1 MGFLSSLFGGGDSR
15 PATTTNVVSQKLPDE
30 IAPFVSEVLKEG
42 KAQFEAEKA
51 AGYQP
56 YTGQTSADLTAEQE
70 RALAGL
76 SGLVGTQQPFLDES
90 AGIIRQGAEQFTG
103 DTAQKFMSP
112 YQQAVTDIEKR
123 EATRNFE
130 GNILPRLEAQAVG
143 AGAMSGLGSRAGVE
157 FSEAQ
162 RNQSQLL
169 ADIQAK
175 GQQRAF
181 DAARNEFGLQKARE
195 GQMASNIANLGGRQ
209 VSADLTE
216 LGALKSAGE
225 ERQQQTQGALDE
237 AYFKFLEEQQF
248 PKQNL
253 AEYSQLIYG
262 NPLTSLPTRS
272 STETSSPFQPST
284 GQNLLGIGL
293 GAANI
298 FGLGGGFSTDGFSR
312 NQFSN
317 TVFGGKKKEGG
328 KVDEGLS
335 SLPVVKA
342 QVGTP
347 GGMVIPPLS
356 LSGKP
361 FSTDIDTRPEYEKI
375 SDELMDPTTSAERR
389 AQLIS
394 ELTSGRMS
402 STVPSQ
408 AATKARNTKRENE
421 LSGINIKA
429 DDARVTA
436 NETGLTALKRAVNIG
451 DTARRDILDNTLD
464 NKRADLIEGMQARG
478 ASRKEIQDAL
488 NAMPKRGPGLS
499 TKTGSAQGIGKDIT
513 NILDTLRTDVN
524 KQQSLDDTRKRADI
538 LALGG
543 MKRADT
549 EKGIAGKSD
558 ITTTESAGKERN
570 INKEQQG
577 AELIGKTKAAS
588 LISKLT
594 NEQASRLKEF
604 TLRQTGIDKIEN
616 LPEKALAEFIKIEE
630 LNLKKEKTKTDR
642 IAAGKKGKADQ
653 QSPVPYFKDLKDTI
667 ALGLGYVYDE
677 ETNTV
682 MDGKVPIDGADA
694 REYQKLA
701 LNAENKFAKYMEGK
715 ATNNTNFLKA
725 QRLVNNFIDTEIKKL
740 RRNKAN
746 VSAILKKYPNAK
758 KGTGKN
764 SNKYYIPNTDPK
776 TKAKSPF
783 IEVS

>member
-1 MGFLSSLFGGGDSR
+1 MGFLSSLFGGGGSK

-51 AGYQP
+51 AGYRP

-70 RALAGL
+70 RALTGL
-76 SGLVGTQQPFLDES
+76 SGLVGTQQPFIDES
-90 AGIIRQGAEQFTG
+90 AGIIRRGAEEFTG

-123 EATRNFE
+123 EAQRNFE

-157 FSEAQ
+157 FAEAQ
-162 RNQSQLL
+162 RNQAQLL

-195 GQMASNIANLGGRQ
+195 AQMASNIANLGGRQ
-209 VSADLTE
+209 FSADLTE

-225 ERQQQTQGALDE
+225 ERQQQAQGALDE

-262 NPLTSLPTRS
+262 NPLTRLPTTS
-272 STETSSPFQPST
+272 STGTSAPFQPST

-317 TVFGGKKKEGG
+317 TVFGGKKKGG

-375 SDELMDPTTSAERR
+375 SDELMDPTTSAPRR
-389 AQLIS
+389 AQLIE

-402 STVPSQ
+402 FTGPSQ

-429 DDARVTA
+429 DDARVAA
-436 NETGLTALKRAVNIG
+436 NEAGLTALKSAISTGVTERKEN
-451 DTARRDILDNTLD
+451 LDKTLS
-464 NKRADLIEGMQARG
+464 NKQSDLIKAMQKRG
-478 ASRKEIQDAL
+478 ASTKEIQDAL
-488 NAMPKRGPGLS
+488 NAMPQRGPGLS
-499 TKTGSAQGIGKDIT
+499 TKTGSAQGIGQDIV

-524 KQQSLDDTRKRADI
+524 KQRALDDTRKRADI
-538 LALGG
+538 KDIGR

-549 EKGIAGKSD
+549 EKEIAGESD

-570 INKEQQG
+570 INKKQEG
-577 AELIGKTKAAS
+577 AILVGKTEAAN

-604 TLRQTGIDKIEN
+604 TLKQTGIDKIEN
-616 LPEKALAEFIKIEE
+616 LPKAALAEFME
-630 LNLKKEKTKTDR
+630 LEKLRLKKEKTKIDR
-642 IAAGKKGKADQ
+642 IAAGKKGKPDDKT
-653 QSPVPYFKDLKDTI
+653 PIPFLKDLKSNI
-667 ALGLGYVYDE
+667 AIGMGYVYDE
-677 ETNTV
+677 ETDTV
-682 MDGKVPIDGADA
+682 MSGDVPLEGAEA
-694 REYQKLA
+694 RKYQKIA
-701 LNAENKFAKYMEGK
+701 IDAENEFAKYMENK
-715 ATNNTNFLKA
+715 PKTNGNYLKA
-725 QRLVNNFIDTEIKKL
+725 QRYTNDFITKEMNKVGGAKPQFKKGVKA
-740 RRNKAN
+740 RNKQGDL
-746 VSAILKKYPNAK
+746 IEFD
-758 KGTGKN
+758 GTKWV
-764 SNKYYIPNTDPK
+764 K
-776 TKAKSPF
+776 
-783 IEVS
+783 V

>member
-1 MGFLSSLFGGGDSR
+1 MGFLSSLFGGGGSK
-15 PATTTNVVSQKLPDE
+15 PATTTNIVSQKLPDE

-51 AGYQP
+51 AGYRP

-70 RALAGL
+70 RALTGL

-90 AGIIRQGAEQFTG
+90 GEIIRRGAEEFTG

-123 EATRNFE
+123 EAQRNFE
-130 GNILPRLEAQAVG
+130 GNILPKLEAQAVG

-157 FSEAQ
+157 FAEAQ
-162 RNQSQLL
+162 RNQAQLL

-195 GQMASNIANLGGRQ
+195 AQMASNIANLGGRQ
-209 VSADLTE
+209 ISADLTE

-225 ERQQQTQGALDE
+225 ERQQQAQGALDE

-262 NPLTSLPTRS
+262 NPLTSIPTRS
-272 STETSSPFQPST
+272 STSTDTPFQPST

-298 FGLGGGFSTDGFSR
+298 FGLGGGFSSDGFSR
-312 NQFSN
+312 DRASN
-317 TVFGGKKKEGG
+317 VIFGRAEGG

-347 GGMVIPPLS
+347 GGMVVPPPLS

-375 SDELMDPTTSAERR
+375 SDELMDPTTSAPRR
-389 AQLIS
+389 AQLIE

-402 STVPSQ
+402 FTGPSQ
-408 AATKARNTKRENE
+408 SAAKERNREREKE
-421 LSGINIKA
+421 LSDINIKA
-429 DDARVTA
+429 DNARVKA
-436 NETGLTALKRAVNIG
+436 NEAGLTALKSAISTGVTERKEN
-451 DTARRDILDNTLD
+451 LDKTLS
-464 NKRADLIEGMQARG
+464 NKQKDLVKSMQKRG
-478 ASRKEIQDAL
+478 ASTKEIQDAL
-488 NAMPKRGPGLS
+488 NAMPQRGPGLS
-499 TKTGSAQGIGKDIT
+499 TKTGSAQGIGQDIV

-524 KQQSLDDTRKRADI
+524 KQRALDDTRKRADI
-538 LALGG
+538 MALGR
-543 MKRADT
+543 MKRADQ
-549 EKGIAGKSD
+549 EKGITAQSD
-558 ITTTESAGKERN
+558 ITTTEGAGRERN
-570 INKEQQG
+570 IDKKQEG
-577 AELIGKTKAAS
+577 AILVGKTEAAN

-594 NEQASRLKEF
+594 NEQTSRLKEF
-604 TLRQTGIDKIEN
+604 TLKEKGIDKIEN
-616 LPEKALAEFIKIEE
+616 LPKAALAEFME
-630 LNLKKEKTKTDR
+630 LEKLRLKKEKAKTDR
-642 IAAGKKGKADQ
+642 IAAGKKGKPDDKT
-653 QSPVPYFKDLKDTI
+653 PIPFLKDLKSNI
-667 ALGLGYVYDE
+667 AIGMGYVYDE
-677 ETNTV
+677 ETDTV
-682 MDGKVPIDGADA
+682 MSGNVPLEGAEA
-694 REYQKLA
+694 RKYQKIA
-701 LNAENKFAKYMEGK
+701 IDAENEFAKYMENK
-715 ATNNTNFLKA
+715 PKTNANYLKA
-725 QRLVNNFIDTEIKKL
+725 QRYTNDFITKEMNKVGGAKPQFKKGVKA
-740 RRNKAN
+740 RNKQGDL
-746 VSAILKKYPNAK
+746 IEFD
-758 KGTGKN
+758 GTKWV
-764 SNKYYIPNTDPK
+764 K
-776 TKAKSPF
+776 
-783 IEVS
+783 V

>member
-51 AGYQP
+51 AGYRP

-70 RALAGL
+70 RALTGL

-90 AGIIRQGAEQFTG
+90 GEIIRRGAEEFTG

-157 FSEAQ
+157 FAEAQ
-162 RNQSQLL
+162 RNQAQLL

-181 DAARNEFGLQKARE
+181 DAARNEFGLQKSRE
-195 GQMASNIANLGGRQ
+195 AQMASNIANLGGRQ

-225 ERQQQTQGALDE
+225 ERQQQAQGALDE

-262 NPLTSLPTRS
+262 NPLTRLPTTS
-272 STETSSPFQPST
+272 STGTSAPFQPST

-317 TVFGGKKKEGG
+317 TVFGGKKKGG

-347 GGMVIPPLS
+347 GGMVIPQQVQDIENLTARYAIE
-356 LSGKP
+356 
-361 FSTDIDTRPEYEKI
+361 TDPIKKEKI
-375 SDELMDPTTSAERR
+375 RVQIAGTYATPKSADLKKEIDSNIQGTKTITEGMETKRKEARSTGLEGIKNVLDAAKETRTSELSTSQNERR
-389 AQLIS
+389 SNLIKA
-394 ELTSGRMS
+394 MS
-402 STVPSQ
+402 S
-408 AATKARNTKRENE
+408 
-421 LSGINIKA
+421 
-429 DDARVTA
+429 
-436 NETGLTALKRAVNIG
+436 
-451 DTARRDILDNTLD
+451 
-464 NKRADLIEGMQARG
+464 RG
-478 ASRKEIQDAL
+478 ASTKEIQDAL
-488 NAMPKRGPGLS
+488 NAMPQRGPGLS
-499 TKTGSAQGIGKDIT
+499 TKTGSAAGIGQDVV

-524 KQQSLDDTRKRADI
+524 KQRALDDAQKRADI
-538 LALGG
+538 LNIGK
-543 MKRADT
+543 MKRSDM
-549 EKGIAGKSD
+549 EKGIVGESSITEAGATGRSKISEADIAGKKLISERQASD
-558 ITTTESAGKERN
+558 IMKGLNEEEKNDLLIHAQEVAGKKDIRALSISQLNEYYKKR
-570 INKEQQG
+570 
-577 AELIGKTKAAS
+577 EL
-588 LISKLT
+588 
-594 NEQASRLKEF
+594 ELKE
-604 TLRQTGIDKIEN
+604 
-616 LPEKALAEFIKIEE
+616 EKAI
-630 LNLKKEKTKTDR
+630 TDR
-642 IAAGKKGKADQ
+642 IAAGKKSGGGKTPQGYIKDITFDILQ
-653 QSPVPYFKDLKDTI
+653 GTKFKIDPDDPTGTKIMVKDGVTLEKGD
-667 ALGLGYVYDE
+667 AEEVQEMLMKARSDFYDNLGE
-677 ETNTV
+677 
-682 MDGKVPIDGADA
+682 A
-694 REYQKLA
+694 
-701 LNAENKFAKYMEGK
+701 
-715 ATNNTNFLKA
+715 
-725 QRLVNNFIDTEIKKL
+725 
-740 RRNKAN
+740 
-746 VSAILKKYPNAK
+746 
-758 KGTGKN
+758 
-764 SNKYYIPNTDPK
+764 TDPK
-776 TKAKSPF
+776 SMNAAYNKWNKTFRLKKSDTWKNAQAPQGVPSGVIKRPYKGKVVWVDPKTNDVYNAKGKK
-783 IEVS
+783 IGRGKI